1 MVLLM
6 DNDRVPSMHRFTI
19 AMFVRADSKFK
30 SGTLFGYSVEQ
41 NIGETILLY
50 FSSLQIHLQI
60 KDKTISA
67 DSIIADDQWHFVAGV
82 WDGEEGVASLYFDG
96 LQIGTKNNILKG
108 SLMLGGGS
116 ISLGKRYLAT
126 EKKADASTFFSG
138 TLHQVNVW
146 STAAQSDHMLL
157 AAQSCTWPI
166 LKRLVR
172 LSFWYQRES
181 GEEIQIRLQRY
192 IKIRNSKT
200 YIIFLIINHG
210 LLLCCCCFC
219 FNLICT

>member
-67 DSIIADDQWHFVAGV
+67 DSIIADDRWHFVAGV

-96 LQIGTKNNILKG
+96 VQIGTKNNILKG
-108 SLMLGGGS
+108 SLMLGGGW

-126 EKKADASTFFSG
+126 EEKADASTFYSG

-166 LKRLVR
+166 PGSLKGWSDFL
-172 LSFWYQRES
+172 F
-181 GEEIQIRLQRY
+181 G
-192 IKIRNSKT
+192 IKGKVEKKFKSDCKGT
-200 YIIFLIINHG
+200 
-210 LLLCCCCFC
+210 
-219 FNLICT
+219 